1 MSVLVVGGN
10 GQLGAACCAELA
22 DRGIPVRAT
31 VRDRRRA
38 SDLPSTVEVVEL
50 ELTDGPKPRGEAL
63 TGVDVVILSA
73 NSAVPRRGDRP
84 GATEEAAL
92 ALVDEATAAG
102 VRRIVLPSIPV
113 TAVDDDVPMA
123 RARRTVERRLAAA
136 PLESWVLRFPP
147 FMESWLAL
155 VGSSIPLRGEPH
167 ATIGRPSPFLR
178 RFRSL
183 TGSLVEDRGRMLVPG
198 PATSRHAFIA
208 VADAARACVEATQQ
222 AGGKTTEL
230 EVAGPEILTW
240 NVVAARFASV
250 LDRPVKISTTPA
262 AVYGAAATVLRPF
275 GGAPWRTM
283 ALNRFVAS
291 HETAWSPPGGGLVD
305 PTSMTTVEEF
315 LRGKVALDPA
325 LPRVP

>member
-1 MSVLVVGGN
+1 MTVLVVGGN
-10 GQLGAACCAELA
+10 GQLGVACCAELA
-22 DRGIPVRAT
+22 SRGIPVRAT

-38 SDLPSTVEVVEL
+38 SDLPSAVEVVEL
-50 ELTDGPKPRGEAL
+50 DLTDGPKRRGEAL
-63 TGVDVVILSA
+63 AGVDAVILSA
-73 NSAVPRRGDRP
+73 NSAAPRRGDRP
-84 GATEEAAL
+84 GAVEDAAL
-92 ALVDEATAAG
+92 ALIDEATAARVG
-102 VRRIVLPSIPV
+102 RIVLPSIPV
-113 TAVDDDVPMA
+113 TAVDDQVPIA
-123 RARRTVERRLAAA
+123 RARREVERRLAAA
-136 PLESWVLRFPP
+136 PVESWVLRLPP
-147 FMESWLAL
+147 FMEAWLAL

-198 PATSRHAFIA
+198 PATARHTFIA
-208 VADAARACVEATQQ
+208 VNDAARACVEATQRMGRN
-222 AGGKTTEL
+222 ATVL
-230 EVAGPEILTW
+230 EVAGPEVLTW
-240 NVVAARFASV
+240 NDVAATFASV

-262 AVYGAAATVLRPF
+262 AVYAAAAVVMRPF

-305 PTSMTTVEEF
+305 AASMTTVEQF

-325 LPRVP
+325 LPLVP